1 VSKESKKE
9 KKEKKKDKAR
19 DKGNGAGRGRLIAL
33 EGTHGTELAEAAG
46 ELLRKLAGK
55 NKLVGVSRW
64 DASNTF
70 FELRLVKG
78 PFMAPSLRTL
88 LLLYAADLS
97 FRLRWEIE
105 PALAEGRTVIAAPYV
120 ETAIAFGT
128 AVGMQRE
135 WLVDVFRF
143 APKADAVFRI
153 KEKRKRWHDKLK
165 AGDGLLEACGVLLA
179 ASGRAIDIEK
189 VRGKCLDYLEHQE
202 EREEVSELKKKA
214 VAAVV

>member
-1 VSKESKKE
+1 MSKESKKDR
-9 KKEKKKDKAR
+9 KEKKDRER
-19 DKGNGAGRGRLIAL
+19 DKKNGNSRGRLIAL
-33 EGTHGTELAEAAG
+33 EGTHGPELAESAG

-88 LLLYAADLS
+88 VLLYAADLS

-128 AVGMQRE
+128 AVGMQRD

-143 APKADAVFRI
+143 APKPDAVFRI

-165 AGDGLLEACGVLLA
+165 AGDGFLEACAVLLA
-179 ASGRAIDIEK
+179 ASGRAIDVERI
-189 VRGKCLDYLEHQE
+189 RGKCLDYLEQQE
-202 EREEVSELKKKA
+202 EREEVAELKKKA
-214 VAAVV
+214 VAAVM